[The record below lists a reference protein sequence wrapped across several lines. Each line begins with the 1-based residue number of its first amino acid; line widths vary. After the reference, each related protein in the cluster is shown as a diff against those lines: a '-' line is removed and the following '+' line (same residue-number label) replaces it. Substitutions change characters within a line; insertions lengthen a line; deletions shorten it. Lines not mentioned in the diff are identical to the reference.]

1 MSSVDLIA
9 LKCPEWVLGNLPP
22 QLAPSAFFLS
32 SRTCTGDLARPELP
46 SLRACCP
53 RNHGRGNRL
62 LTEAGALSLEARKL
76 ASSGHWTLPDYAHYQ
91 VGARAITLLS
101 SSKGTAW
108 SSALAGGSRRSQCFA
123 L

>member
-1 MSSVDLIA
+1 MLGNPPRDSEVCWADEFSGLDR
-9 LKCPEWVLGNLPP
+9 PEMPRVGLGNLDP

-62 LTEAGALSLEARKL
+62 LTEAGAVSLEARKL
-76 ASSGHWTLPDYAHYQ
+76 ASSGHWTLPDLC
-91 VGARAITLLS
+91 TLS
-101 SSKGTAW
+101 GGGKSHH
-108 SSALAGGSRRSQCFA
+108 ALV
-123 L
+123 